1 MTLSLL
7 VACASGTNNTGN
19 TGRNDG
25 GARDVRISPDTP
37 GTDAQ
42 VESDTGGG
50 GTDAGATCTDD
61 TFPDECNL
69 AEAVTIM
76 TGDML
81 NIEGFLPTLSGADWF
96 VFSFPPMSGPNM
108 QGMGAPTIMLD
119 GDSTMVIEVREGCE
133 STVPVSCGEG
143 SAREATS
150 YSFVDDQSMPGEA
163 DGDGSDT
170 FTTRDVEWPE
180 NLAVR
185 VGRRGGPASCEPYT
199 LTITR

>member
-19 TGRNDG
+19 TGRTDG
-25 GARDVRISPDTP
+25 GPRDVRTSPDAP
-37 GTDAQ
+37 GTDAE

-50 GTDAGATCTDD
+50 GTDAGDTCTDD

-69 AEAVTIM
+69 AESVTIM
-76 TGDML
+76 TGDSL
-81 NIEGFLPTLSGADWF
+81 NIDGFLPTLSGADWF

-108 QGMGAPTIMLD
+108 QGMGTPTIMLD

-133 STVPVSCGEG
+133 STIPVSCGEG

-170 FTTRDVEWPE
+170 FLTRDVPWPE
-180 NLAVR
+180 SLAVR
-185 VGRRGGPASCEPYT
+185 VGRRGGPANCEPYT